1 MSDQE
6 AQQEPSMEEILASIR
21 RIISEDGDEETSA
34 APDEAAAEVDAPEAL
49 AEPVP
54 EPEVAEVPE
63 EEEVLELTDEE
74 EVLELTDEVQDDG
87 TVVNLNTGEEVPE
100 DDAPDEVVEEHQAE
114 DEEEI
119 ELEMVDSDEP
129 TEQPE
134 ENIAEPE
141 ADPEPEP
148 EPDFEPEP
156 EAEPEPVAVAE
167 PEPVD
172 ALAAE
177 AADRLVSENPAMNS
191 VASLSALAAAVDTH
205 RRAVDPSIGP
215 RTIEDLVKDVMRP
228 MIREWLDDNL
238 PSLVERM
245 VGREIERLTREAE
258 DISQR

>member
-21 RIISEDGDEETSA
+21 RIISEDGEEETAA
-34 APDEAAAEVDAPEAL
+34 APDADAEAVPEAV
-49 AEPVP
+49 EEP
-54 EPEVAEVPE
+54 EPEPEAPE
-63 EEEVLELTDEE
+63 EPAAVEED
-74 EVLELTDEVQDDG
+74 VLELTDEVQDDG
-87 TVVNLNTGEEVPE
+87 TVVNLNTGEAV
-100 DDAPDEVVEEHQAE
+100 E
-114 DEEEI
+114 DEETPEEFVEALELDEEEEV
-119 ELEMVDSDEP
+119 ELEMVDAVEEP
-129 TEQPE
+129 AE
-134 ENIAEPE
+134 EAIAEPE
-141 ADPEPEP
+141 PAPEIQEQPA
-148 EPDFEPEP
+148 
-156 EAEPEPVAVAE
+156 AEPAE
-167 PEPVD
+167 

-191 VASLSALAAAVDTH
+191 VSSLSALAAAVDTH

>member
-21 RIISEDGDEETSA
+21 RIISEDADEETAA
-34 APDEAAAEVDAPEAL
+34 APEEAAAEFGAPEAP
-49 AEPVP
+49 AEP
-54 EPEVAEVPE
+54 EPEVAEVAE
-63 EEEVLELTDEE
+63 EEEILELTDEE

-100 DDAPDEVVEEHQAE
+100 DDAPDEVFEEPQAE

-129 TEQPE
+129 TEEPE

-141 ADPEPEP
+141 PEPEP
-148 EPDFEPEP
+148 QP
-156 EAEPEPVAVAE
+156 EAEPEPVSIAE

>member
-21 RIISEDGDEETSA
+21 RIISEDGDEE
-34 APDEAAAEVDAPEAL
+34 AAAEVDAPEAL
-49 AEPVP
+49 ADPEPEP
-54 EPEVAEVPE
+54 EPEVAEVAE

-100 DDAPDEVVEEHQAE
+100 DDAPDEVVEEPQAE

-148 EPDFEPEP
+148 EAEP
-156 EAEPEPVAVAE
+156 EPEPVAVAE

>member
-21 RIISEDGDEETSA
+21 RIISEDGDEE
-34 APDEAAAEVDAPEAL
+34 AAAEVDAPEAL
-49 AEPVP
+49 ADPEPEP
-54 EPEVAEVPE
+54 EPEVAEVAE

-87 TVVNLNTGEEVPE
+87 TVVNLNTGEEVPG
-100 DDAPDEVVEEHQAE
+100 DDAPDGVVEEPQEE

-134 ENIAEPE
+134 ENIAQPE

-148 EPDFEPEP
+148 EAEP
-156 EAEPEPVAVAE
+156 EPEPVAVAE

>member
-21 RIISEDGDEETSA
+21 RIISEDGDEETAA
-34 APDEAAAEVDAPEAL
+34 APEEAAAEVDVPEAL
-49 AEPVP
+49 AEP
-54 EPEVAEVPE
+54 EPEVAEVAE
-63 EEEVLELTDEE
+63 EEEILELTDEE

-87 TVVNLNTGEEVPE
+87 TVVNLYTGEEVPE
-100 DDAPDEVVEEHQAE
+100 DDAPDEVFEEPQAE

-129 TEQPE
+129 TEETE

-141 ADPEPEP
+141 PEPEP
-148 EPDFEPEP
+148 QP
-156 EAEPEPVAVAE
+156 EAEPEPVSIAE

>member
-21 RIISEDGDEETSA
+21 RIISEDADEETAA
-34 APDEAAAEVDAPEAL
+34 APEEAAAEFGAPEAP
-49 AEPVP
+49 AEP
-54 EPEVAEVPE
+54 EPEVAEVAE

-74 EVLELTDEVQDDG
+74 QVLELTDEVQDDG

-100 DDAPDEVVEEHQAE
+100 DDAPDEVFEEPQAE
-114 DEEEI
+114 DEEEV
-119 ELEMVDSDEP
+119 ELEMLDSDES
-129 TEQPE
+129 TEEPE

-141 ADPEPEP
+141 PEPEP
-148 EPDFEPEP
+148 QPQP
-156 EAEPEPVAVAE
+156 EAEPEPVSIAE

>member
-21 RIISEDGDEETSA
+21 RIISEDGDEETAA
-34 APDEAAAEVDAPEAL
+34 APEEAAAEVDVPEAL
-49 AEPVP
+49 AEP
-54 EPEVAEVPE
+54 EPEVAEVAE
-63 EEEVLELTDEE
+63 EEEILELTDEE

-87 TVVNLNTGEEVPE
+87 TVVNLYTGEEVPE
-100 DDAPDEVVEEHQAE
+100 DDAPDEVFEEPQAE

-129 TEQPE
+129 TEETE

-141 ADPEPEP
+141 PEPEP
-148 EPDFEPEP
+148 QP
-156 EAEPEPVAVAE
+156 EAEPEPVSIAE

-205 RRAVDPSIGP
+205 RRAADPSIGP

>member
-21 RIISEDGDEETSA
+21 RIISEDGDEETAA
-34 APDEAAAEVDAPEAL
+34 APEEAAAEVDAPEAL
-49 AEPVP
+49 ADPEPEP
-54 EPEVAEVPE
+54 EPEVAEVAE

-100 DDAPDEVVEEHQAE
+100 DDAPDEVVEEPQAE

-148 EPDFEPEP
+148 EAEPEP
-156 EAEPEPVAVAE
+156 EPEPVAVAE

-172 ALAAE
+172 ALAAQ

>member
-21 RIISEDGDEETSA
+21 RIISEDVDEETAA
-34 APDEAAAEVDAPEAL
+34 APEEAAAEVDAPEAL
-49 AEPVP
+49 AEPEP
-54 EPEVAEVPE
+54 EPEVAEVAE
-63 EEEVLELTDEE
+63 EEEILELTDEE

-87 TVVNLNTGEEVPE
+87 TVVNLYTGEEVPE
-100 DDAPDEVVEEHQAE
+100 DDAPDEVFEEPQAE

-129 TEQPE
+129 TEEPE

-141 ADPEPEP
+141 PEPEP
-148 EPDFEPEP
+148 QP
-156 EAEPEPVAVAE
+156 EAEPEPVSIAE

>member
-21 RIISEDGDEETSA
+21 RIISEDGDEETAA
-34 APDEAAAEVDAPEAL
+34 APEEAAAEVDVPEAL
-49 AEPVP
+49 AEP
-54 EPEVAEVPE
+54 EPEVAEVAE
-63 EEEVLELTDEE
+63 EEEILELTDEE

-100 DDAPDEVVEEHQAE
+100 DDAPDEVFEEPQAE

-129 TEQPE
+129 TEETE

-141 ADPEPEP
+141 PEPEP
-148 EPDFEPEP
+148 QP
-156 EAEPEPVAVAE
+156 EAEPEPVSIAE

>member
-21 RIISEDGDEETSA
+21 RIISEDGDEETAA
-34 APDEAAAEVDAPEAL
+34 APEEAAAEVDAPEAL
-49 AEPVP
+49 ADPEPEP
-54 EPEVAEVPE
+54 EPEVAEVAE

-100 DDAPDEVVEEHQAE
+100 DDAPDEVVEEPQAE

-148 EPDFEPEP
+148 EAEP
-156 EAEPEPVAVAE
+156 EPEPVAVAE

>member
-6 AQQEPSMEEILASIR
+6 AQLEPSMEEILASIR
-21 RIISEDGDEETSA
+21 RIISEDGDEETAA
-34 APDEAAAEVDAPEAL
+34 APEEAAAEVDAPEAL
-49 AEPVP
+49 ADPKPEP
-54 EPEVAEVPE
+54 EPEVAEVAE

-87 TVVNLNTGEEVPE
+87 TVVNLNTGEEVLE
-100 DDAPDEVVEEHQAE
+100 DDAPDEVVEEPQAE

-129 TEQPE
+129 TEEPE
-134 ENIAEPE
+134 ENIAELE

-148 EPDFEPEP
+148 EPEPEL
-156 EAEPEPVAVAE
+156 EAEPEPVAIAE

-177 AADRLVSENPAMNS
+177 AADRLVSENSAMNS

>member
-21 RIISEDGDEETSA
+21 RIISEDADEETAA
-34 APDEAAAEVDAPEAL
+34 APEEAAAEVDAPEAL
-49 AEPVP
+49 AEPEP
-54 EPEVAEVPE
+54 EPEVAEVAE
-63 EEEVLELTDEE
+63 EEEILELTDEE

-100 DDAPDEVVEEHQAE
+100 DDAPDEVFEEPQAE

-129 TEQPE
+129 TEEPE

-141 ADPEPEP
+141 PEPEP
-148 EPDFEPEP
+148 QP
-156 EAEPEPVAVAE
+156 EAEPEPVSIAE

-215 RTIEDLVKDVMRP
+215 RSIEDLVKDVMRP

-258 DISQR
+258 DISHR